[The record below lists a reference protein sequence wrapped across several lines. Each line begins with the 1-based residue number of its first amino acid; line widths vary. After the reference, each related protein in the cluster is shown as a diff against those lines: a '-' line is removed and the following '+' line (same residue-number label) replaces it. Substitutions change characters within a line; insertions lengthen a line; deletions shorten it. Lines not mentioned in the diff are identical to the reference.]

1 MSVQN
6 IHEKW
11 YHIFSNYAQHGY
23 TAAVHTRDFEEM
35 RDDLAIA
42 LEEVALMEAVC
53 EAAKQAHYK
62 LKHHSAAYEAQRIL
76 ATAIAALAAYRK
88 ESTEKVLSVPLVEQ
102 HTYATFAEAATT
114 DAPDGAIVT
123 VGVREYEVVRSKR
136 DVTRD
141 AIIVEPVSV
150 WQRGEDSDLYALVA
164 GSYAYA
170 KVADSHAHAG
180 VAGSHAYAL
189 ASNSYAYAETVNSHA
204 YAWAE
209 DSHAYAEADGSYSY
223 AKVADSH
230 AHANAVGSHS
240 YADAANSYAY
250 AEAYNSC
257 AHALVASSHA
267 YAFVADSVACA
278 EAASSHAYAE
288 AADAIANAEVADS
301 NAYAWAAGSY
311 ANAKVTGSIAHAE
324 AANSYAYSQAN
335 GAYAYNY
342 TEG

>member
-11 YHIFSNYAQHGY
+11 HHIFSNYAQHGY

-88 ESTEKVLSVPLVEQ
+88 ESTKKVLSVPPVEQ

-170 KVADSHAHAG
+170 KVADSHAHANA
-180 VAGSHAYAL
+180 AGSYAYAL

-209 DSHAYAEADGSYSY
+209 NSHAYAEADGSYAY

-230 AHANAVGSHS
+230 AHANAVNSHS
-240 YADAANSYAY
+240 YADTANSYAH

-257 AHALVASSHA
+257 AHALVAGSHA
-267 YAFVADSVACA
+267 
-278 EAASSHAYAE
+278 HAK

-301 NAYAWAAGSY
+301 NAYAVAAS
-311 ANAKVTGSIAHAE
+311 SH
-324 AANSYAYSQAN
+324 AYSQAN